1 QIRKKDGHS
10 NPQHRPIIRLQT
22 GTSLMEPI
30 GQATQFAQTAM
41 DMANK
46 VARQQAEDPSAFFP
60 QELQNQAAQIQER
73 FAENPSSMPITQT
86 GNAGSAFSDM
96 VGKLVSDVSVKQA
109 QAGQAW
115 QGVLS
120 GQGVPLHQAV
130 IASEEAAVSF
140 QLMVE
145 VRNKLLESFQEL
157 MRMQA

>member
-1 QIRKKDGHS
+1 
-10 NPQHRPIIRLQT
+10 
-22 GTSLMEPI
+22 MEPI

-73 FAENPSSMPITQT
+73 FAENPSSMPIPQT

>member
-1 QIRKKDGHS
+1 
-10 NPQHRPIIRLQT
+10 
-22 GTSLMEPI
+22 MEPI

-60 QELQNQAAQIQER
+60 QELQDQAAQIQER
-73 FAENPSSMPITQT
+73 FAQNPSSMSITQT

>member
-1 QIRKKDGHS
+1 
-10 NPQHRPIIRLQT
+10 
-22 GTSLMEPI
+22 MEPI

-73 FAENPSSMPITQT
+73 FTQNPSSMSITQT

>member
-1 QIRKKDGHS
+1 
-10 NPQHRPIIRLQT
+10 
-22 GTSLMEPI
+22 MEPI

-46 VARQQAEDPSAFFP
+46 VVRQQAEDPSGFFP

-73 FAENPSSMPITQT
+73 FAENPSPMSITQT

>member
-1 QIRKKDGHS
+1 
-10 NPQHRPIIRLQT
+10 
-22 GTSLMEPI
+22 MEPI

-73 FAENPSSMPITQT
+73 FAENPSPMSITQT

-120 GQGVPLHQAV
+120 GQGVPLHKAV

-140 QLMVE
+140 QVMVE

>member
-1 QIRKKDGHS
+1 MDA
-10 NPQHRPIIRLQT
+10 
-22 GTSLMEPI
+22 I

-41 DMANK
+41 DMANR
-46 VARQQAEDPSAFFP
+46 VARQQAEDPSTLIP
-60 QELQNQAAQIQER
+60 QDLQDQAAQIQER
-73 FAENPSSMPITQT
+73 FTADTPPISITET
-86 GNAGSAFSDM
+86 GNAGSAFSQM

-109 QAGQAW
+109 EAGQAW

-145 VRNKLLESFQEL
+145 VRNKLMESFQEL

>member
-1 QIRKKDGHS
+1 
-10 NPQHRPIIRLQT
+10 
-22 GTSLMEPI
+22 MEPI

-46 VARQQAEDPSAFFP
+46 VARQQAEDPGAFFP

-73 FAENPSSMPITQT
+73 FAENPSSMSITQT

>member
-1 QIRKKDGHS
+1 
-10 NPQHRPIIRLQT
+10 
-22 GTSLMEPI
+22 MEPI

>member
-1 QIRKKDGHS
+1 
-10 NPQHRPIIRLQT
+10 
-22 GTSLMEPI
+22 MEPI

-46 VARQQAEDPSAFFP
+46 VVRQQAEDPSAFFP

-73 FAENPSSMPITQT
+73 FAENPSPMSITQT

>member
-1 QIRKKDGHS
+1 
-10 NPQHRPIIRLQT
+10 
-22 GTSLMEPI
+22 MEPI
-30 GQATQFAQTAM
+30 GQATQFSQTAM

-73 FAENPSSMPITQT
+73 FAENPSPMSITQT

>member
-1 QIRKKDGHS
+1 
-10 NPQHRPIIRLQT
+10 
-22 GTSLMEPI
+22 MEPI

-73 FAENPSSMPITQT
+73 FAQNPSSASITQT

>member
-1 QIRKKDGHS
+1 
-10 NPQHRPIIRLQT
+10 
-22 GTSLMEPI
+22 MEPI

-73 FAENPSSMPITQT
+73 FAENPSSMSITQT

-96 VGKLVSDVSVKQA
+96 VGKLVSEVSVKQA

>member
-1 QIRKKDGHS
+1 
-10 NPQHRPIIRLQT
+10 
-22 GTSLMEPI
+22 MEPI

-73 FAENPSSMPITQT
+73 FAENPSSMSITQT

>member
-1 QIRKKDGHS
+1 MDA
-10 NPQHRPIIRLQT
+10 
-22 GTSLMEPI
+22 I

-41 DMANK
+41 DMANR
-46 VARQQAEDPSAFFP
+46 VARQQAEDPSTLIP
-60 QELQNQAAQIQER
+60 QDLQNQAAQIQER
-73 FAENPSSMPITQT
+73 FTADTTPIPITET
-86 GNAGSAFSDM
+86 GNAGSAFSQM
-96 VGKLVSDVSVKQA
+96 VGKLVSDVSVKQTE
-109 QAGQAW
+109 AGQAW

-145 VRNKLLESFQEL
+145 VRNKLMESFQEL

>member
-1 QIRKKDGHS
+1 
-10 NPQHRPIIRLQT
+10 
-22 GTSLMEPI
+22 MEPI

-73 FAENPSSMPITQT
+73 FAENPSTMSITQT

>member
-1 QIRKKDGHS
+1 
-10 NPQHRPIIRLQT
+10 
-22 GTSLMEPI
+22 MEPI

-73 FAENPSSMPITQT
+73 FAQNPSSMSITQT
-86 GNAGSAFSDM
+86 GNAGSAFSEM

>member
-1 QIRKKDGHS
+1 
-10 NPQHRPIIRLQT
+10 
-22 GTSLMEPI
+22 MEPI

-73 FAENPSSMPITQT
+73 FAQNPSSMSITQT

>member
-1 QIRKKDGHS
+1 MPARLSVTWWASWSVTFRS
-10 NPQHRPIIRLQT
+10 NKPR
-22 GTSLMEPI
+22 
-30 GQATQFAQTAM
+30 QA
-41 DMANK
+41 
-46 VARQQAEDPSAFFP
+46 R
-60 QELQNQAAQIQER
+60 
-73 FAENPSSMPITQT
+73 
-86 GNAGSAFSDM
+86 
-96 VGKLVSDVSVKQA
+96 
-109 QAGQAW
+109 AW

>member
-1 QIRKKDGHS
+1 
-10 NPQHRPIIRLQT
+10 
-22 GTSLMEPI
+22 MEPI

-41 DMANK
+41 EMANK

>member
-1 QIRKKDGHS
+1 LRKQ
-10 NPQHRPIIRLQT
+10 PWTWPTRWP
-22 GTSLMEPI
+22 
-30 GQATQFAQTAM
+30 
-41 DMANK
+41 ANK
-46 VARQQAEDPSAFFP
+46 RKTPALFFP

-73 FAENPSSMPITQT
+73 FAENPSPISITQT

>member
-1 QIRKKDGHS
+1 
-10 NPQHRPIIRLQT
+10 
-22 GTSLMEPI
+22 MEPI

-73 FAENPSSMPITQT
+73 FAQNPSSTSITQT

>member
-1 QIRKKDGHS
+1 MD
-10 NPQHRPIIRLQT
+10 
-22 GTSLMEPI
+22 PI

-41 DMANK
+41 DMANR
-46 VARQQAEDPSAFFP
+46 VARQQAEDPSTLIP
-60 QELQNQAAQIQER
+60 QELQGQAARIQER
-73 FAENPSSMPITQT
+73 FSDGTTSIPIGET
-86 GNAGSAFSDM
+86 GNAGSAFSQM
-96 VGKLVSDVSVKQA
+96 VGKLVADVSVKQTE
-109 QAGQAW
+109 AGQAW

-145 VRNKLLESFQEL
+145 VRNKLMESFQEL

>member
-1 QIRKKDGHS
+1 
-10 NPQHRPIIRLQT
+10 
-22 GTSLMEPI
+22 MEPI

-73 FAENPSSMPITQT
+73 FAENPSPMSITQT

-109 QAGQAW
+109 QAGQAPAPGTTDW
-115 QGVLS
+115 PRHHRLAQAPETGPALVLPRALTRIHGSES
-120 GQGVPLHQAV
+120 G
-130 IASEEAAVSF
+130 SF
-140 QLMVE
+140 CSSWARFGLPKQV
-145 VRNKLLESFQEL
+145 
-157 MRMQA
+157 

>member
-1 QIRKKDGHS
+1 
-10 NPQHRPIIRLQT
+10 
-22 GTSLMEPI
+22 MEPI

-41 DMANK
+41 EMANK

-73 FAENPSSMPITQT
+73 FAENPSPMSITQT

>member
-1 QIRKKDGHS
+1 MDA
-10 NPQHRPIIRLQT
+10 
-22 GTSLMEPI
+22 I

-41 DMANK
+41 DMANR
-46 VARQQAEDPSAFFP
+46 VARQQAEDPSTLIP
-60 QELQNQAAQIQER
+60 QDLQNQAAQIQDR
-73 FAENPSSMPITQT
+73 FTADTTPIPITET
-86 GNAGSAFSDM
+86 GNAGSAFSQL
-96 VGKLVSDVSVKQA
+96 VGKLVSDVSVKQTE
-109 QAGQAW
+109 AGQAW

-145 VRNKLLESFQEL
+145 VRNKLMESFQEL

>member
-1 QIRKKDGHS
+1 
-10 NPQHRPIIRLQT
+10 
-22 GTSLMEPI
+22 MEPI

-73 FAENPSSMPITQT
+73 FAENPSPMSITQT

-120 GQGVPLHQAV
+120 GQGDPLHQAV

>member
-1 QIRKKDGHS
+1 
-10 NPQHRPIIRLQT
+10 
-22 GTSLMEPI
+22 MEPI

-60 QELQNQAAQIQER
+60 QELRNQAAQIQER
-73 FAENPSSMPITQT
+73 FAENPSPMSITQT